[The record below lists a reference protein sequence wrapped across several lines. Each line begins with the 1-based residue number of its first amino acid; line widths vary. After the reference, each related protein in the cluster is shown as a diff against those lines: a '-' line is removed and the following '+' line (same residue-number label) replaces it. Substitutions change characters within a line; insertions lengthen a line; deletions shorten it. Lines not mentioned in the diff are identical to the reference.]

1 MSFNSTGNAGMIQTV
16 EGVID
21 SDGVVRLL
29 EPVAVGLPRRALVM
43 ILQEPPEANSR
54 EAALLAEKS
63 LATDWNRPEEDLAWA
78 HLQSVK

>member
-1 MSFNSTGNAGMIQTV
+1 MIQTL

-29 EPVAVGLPRRALVM
+29 EPVHVGAPCRALVT
-43 ILQEPPEANSR
+43 ILQEPPEAISR

-63 LATDWNRPEEDLAWA
+63 LSVDWNRPEEDLAWA
-78 HLQSVK
+78 HLQSAK